1 MVKSNSNIKAFLNQ
15 LGLAGLISSLCLFFS
30 WTAIILCLNEQYKLM
45 IIAATVAFLLDAL
58 DGYVARRLNKE
69 SELGRQLD
77 GMIDVVNYSL
87 LAAIIT
93 WKVLLPGIW
102 GYIVGFIILLTGILR
117 LIRFDNEGFIEIN
130 KVKYYRGILVCYL
143 SLTAITL
150 LVIQKHIYIP
160 VEIIG
165 MILVIVSILQLSNI
179 KTRKTGVLPFWMVL
193 ILVLMVVSLLWL

>member
-117 LIRFDNEGFIEIN
+117 LIRFSNEGYIVIN
-130 KVKYYRGILVCYL
+130 KVK
-143 SLTAITL
+143 
-150 LVIQKHIYIP
+150 
-160 VEIIG
+160 
-165 MILVIVSILQLSNI
+165 
-179 KTRKTGVLPFWMVL
+179 
-193 ILVLMVVSLLWL
+193 